1 MKVLPT
7 GGKDI
12 WAVSQAAPFR
22 RMHIAGALQLDPSSH
37 GWSSGGFLAD
47 TKGDGQV
54 SSGSQQQY
62 ISPNDQFGS
71 WTGSNSNMVFVGG
84 SGRPAP
90 TLPSP
95 ACTRV
100 RHAPAIPA

>member
-47 TKGDGQV
+47 TKGDGQG
-54 SSGSQQQY
+54 SSGSPQQN
-62 ISPNDQFGS
+62 ISPNNQFGS
-71 WTGSNSNMVFVGG
+71 WTGSNWKMVFVGVSRG
-84 SGRPAP
+84 PAQ
-90 TLPSP
+90 TFPSP
-95 ACTRV
+95 APHGR
-100 RHAPAIPA
+100 RPA